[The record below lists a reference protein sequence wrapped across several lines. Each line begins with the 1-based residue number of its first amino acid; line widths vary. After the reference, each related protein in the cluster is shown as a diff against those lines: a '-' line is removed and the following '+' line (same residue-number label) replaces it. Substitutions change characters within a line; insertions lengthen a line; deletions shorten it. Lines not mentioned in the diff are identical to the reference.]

1 MKKRHQQK
9 LILLSISLVLLFN
22 IPFVFVF
29 NKWQTIVGIPKFYL
43 GIFSIWFISV
53 VISFIVLKRFDE

>member
-9 LILLSISLVLLFN
+9 LILLSISLVLFFN
-22 IPFVFVF
+22 IPLVFIV
-29 NKWQTIVGIPKFYL
+29 NKWETIGGIPLFYF
-43 GIFSIWFISV
+43 GIFSIWLMSV